1 MRRKGFTLI
10 ELLIV
15 IAIILILIAIALPN
29 FIEARIRAQV
39 TSAKG
44 ELRSLQNAVTAY
56 AVDRKIPPADGFER
70 SGFWGLPLDSRYGNA
85 AVEGDVTIWSQIT
98 TPVKYVTTLPRDEF
112 MAADK
117 GFNAD
122 PRYPANNVYRYYSRG
137 WRCLASSNK
146 FISSSSRPKVYG
158 CNVPDSARGRYTPS
172 PFDPDTAYAG
182 TYIILSPGPDR
193 FHNAGEWAM
202 YRPYVPIGGGDVTY
216 SPTNGTVSSG
226 DINAYGKI

>member
-1 MRRKGFTLI
+1 MSGKGFTLI

-29 FIEARIRAQV
+29 FLEARIRAQV

-44 ELRSLQNAVTAY
+44 ELRSLQNAVTSY
-56 AVDRKIPPADGFER
+56 CVDRKIPPADGFER
-70 SGFWGLPLDSRYGNA
+70 SGFWGLPLDPRYGNA
-85 AVEGDVTIWSQIT
+85 AIEGDLTIWAQIT
-98 TPVKYVTTLPRDEF
+98 TPVKYVTNLPRDEF

-117 GFNAD
+117 GFNTD

-137 WRCLASSNK
+137 WRCLAAGNSFVTGSSK
-146 FISSSSRPKVYG
+146 GKSYA
-158 CNVPDSARGRYTPS
+158 CNVAPAARGRYTPS
-172 PFDPDTAYAG
+172 PFDPDVAYAG
-182 TYIILSPGPDR
+182 SYIMLSPGPDR

-202 YRPYVPIGGGDVTY
+202 YRPLLSYGGGEFTY

-226 DINAYGKI
+226 DISAYGKI

>member
-1 MRRKGFTLI
+1 MRDKGFTLI

-29 FIEARIRAQV
+29 FLEARIRAQV

-44 ELRSLQNAVTAY
+44 EIRSLQNAITSY
-56 AVDRKIPPADGFER
+56 SVDRKIPPADGFER
-70 SGFWGLPLDSRYGNA
+70 SGFWGLPLDPRYGNA
-85 AVEGDVTIWSQIT
+85 AVEGDLTIWAQIT
-98 TPVKYVTTLPRDEF
+98 TPVKYVSNLPRDEF

-117 GFNAD
+117 GFNSD

-137 WRCLASSNK
+137 WRCLAAGNK
-146 FISSSSRPKVYG
+146 FVANRKVYA
-158 CNVPDSARGRYTPS
+158 CDVPASARGRYTPS

-202 YRPYVPIGGGDVTY
+202 YRPYISFGGGDFTY

-226 DINAYGKI
+226 DISGYGSI

>member
-1 MRRKGFTLI
+1 MRCNGFTLI

-29 FIEARIRAQV
+29 FLEAQIRAQV

-44 ELRSLQNAVTAY
+44 ELRSLQTAVTAY
-56 AVDRKIPPADGFER
+56 SIDRKIPPADGFER
-70 SGFWGLPLDSRYGNA
+70 RDFWGLPLDPRYGNA
-85 AVEGDVTIWSQIT
+85 AIEGDVTIWAQIT
-98 TPVKYVTTLPRDEF
+98 TPVKFVTNLPRDEF

-137 WRCLASSNK
+137 WRCRAAGNGFLKTSGVKSYA
-146 FISSSSRPKVYG
+146 
-158 CNVPDSARGRYTPS
+158 CDVPAYARGRYTPD
-172 PFDPDTAYAG
+172 PFDPDMAYAG